1 MIQLGIPGFFQED
14 DFNWL
19 FNRYDGFFVPVY
31 DKNGYIQGLSIHLD
45 KTFNNSEDIWF
56 SSNNKINGTA
66 TKNYIMRSN
75 ISTNTTN
82 VILTD
87 SFILGHLIR
96 DSLSLPV
103 ISFQNISNSY
113 LILKEIQNTNIR
125 NITFIIR
132 IPSCN
137 NNLDYIINRI
147 FRDLL
152 PLGYNLDT
160 KCISNYNE
168 IFKLDFFDETF
179 NVNDTLKN
187 VA

>member
-1 MIQLGIPGFFQED
+1 
-14 DFNWL
+14 
-19 FNRYDGFFVPVY
+19 
-31 DKNGYIQGLSIHLD
+31 
-45 KTFNNSEDIWF
+45 
-56 SSNNKINGTA
+56 
-66 TKNYIMRSN
+66 MRSN

-152 PLGYNLDT
+152 PLGYNLDN
-160 KCISNYNE
+160 KFISNYNE